1 MSVDPRFERAVLA
14 EFALAGRRETGP
26 ASISELKAR
35 PRLLSRADEIR
46 LAGRIEQGD
55 PRARESMIESNLRL
69 VHAVATRY
77 GGSGVSFADLV
88 QDGTVGLVRGVQS
101 FDHRRGL
108 RFSTYA
114 VCWIRRSIDDAIT
127 ESGAIR
133 IPAKANAQLAAVRR
147 AEAEA
152 ELECV
157 TAPLGELMPDNPAAD
172 PLMSAIAAESWQ
184 QVLAMLRLLPECHR
198 QVLKRRFG
206 LGDGRAQSHE
216 EIGGWLGVGEERSRQ
231 IEREALHRLRSI
243 ADTWALTI

>member
-1 MSVDPRFERAVLA
+1 
-14 EFALAGRRETGP
+14 
-26 ASISELKAR
+26 
-35 PRLLSRADEIR
+35 LLSRADEIR
-46 LAGRIEQGD
+46 LARRIEHGD

-77 GGSGVSFADLV
+77 RGSGVSFADLV
-88 QDGTVGLVRGVQS
+88 QDGTVGLVRAVQS

-114 VCWIRRSIDDAIT
+114 VCWIRRSIHDAIT

-133 IPAKANAQLAAVRR
+133 IPANANQQLAAVRR
-147 AEAEA
+147 AEA

-184 QVLAMLRLLPECHR
+184 QVLAMLRLLPERHR
-198 QVLKRRFG
+198 QVLMRRFG
-206 LGDGRAQSHE
+206 LGDGRARSHE
-216 EIGGWLGVGEERSRQ
+216 GIGGWLGVGEERSRR
-231 IEREALHRLRSI
+231 IEREALHRWRSI
-243 ADTWALTI
+243 ADTWALAI